1 MSTRRHFFP
10 VVSLAA
16 TVPIALAAAAA
27 LCLPQG
33 ARAAK
38 EVFARSKPHVNVG
51 VIGGDPLDLGGFQSV
66 SGLGVEIEVL
76 DDTTSVRKRP
86 GRTKYSNITLKRG
99 YVSNSELWDW
109 AMAGVG
115 GGDIPLRD
123 LRIDLLTPSAEPIAS
138 FNLMSCFP
146 TKWEVATDEGDQ
158 KQATETL
165 VLSCDRV
172 ELTR

>member
-1 MSTRRHFFP
+1 MSSHRRFLP
-10 VVSLAA
+10 LVAAVV
-16 TVPIALAAAAA
+16 
-27 LCLPQG
+27 LCAPQG
-33 ARAAK
+33 AHAAK
-38 EVFARSKPHVNVG
+38 EVFVRSKPHVNVG
-51 VIGGDPLDLGGFQSV
+51 VIHGDPLDLSGFQSV
-66 SGLGVEIEVL
+66 SGLGLETEVIE
-76 DDTTSVRKRP
+76 DPTTVRKLP

-99 YVSNSELWDW
+99 YTTDTGLYDW

-146 TKWEVATDEGDQ
+146 TRWELATDDGDQ
-158 KQATETL
+158 KQATET
-165 VLSCDRV
+165 VVIACDRV